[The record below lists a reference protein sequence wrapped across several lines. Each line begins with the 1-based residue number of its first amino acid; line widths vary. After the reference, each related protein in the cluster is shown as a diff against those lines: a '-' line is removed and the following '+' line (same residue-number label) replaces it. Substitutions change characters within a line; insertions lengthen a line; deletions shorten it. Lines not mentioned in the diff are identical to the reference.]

1 MKAKNTFITS
11 FENRIKQLSL
21 KLGKIPRKLLKE
33 QMLCI
38 GVSLLLS
45 VLVFLS
51 SQSGNIITG
60 GNLIERNSYGSSD
73 RNLTLEVSG
82 LRDDSDV
89 SLDIKVSP
97 RRYSKEEA
105 DLVFQDIVENIE
117 GIIIK
122 DEGESLAAV
131 SRDLNLLTK
140 LKDRGVD
147 LSWDFYPETE
157 DQESYRKY
165 RHLIDDNG
173 QVHNDSIPEGE
184 VVTGYL
190 SLIMSTYIVPEEKS
204 SLDDTAKDYT
214 KIKYHSE
221 PYKIYV
227 NVIPPEFSEYELLLR
242 SLKEKINAADMSA
255 LGDDSL
261 TLPTEHEGRA
271 LSYHEPSDQTYLF
284 MPLLGVIAAMA
295 LYLRQGS
302 LAKEEKK
309 KKEILLML
317 DYSDLVSKLM
327 VYTGAGLTIKN
338 AFITISKGYDNLVQ
352 RKLKPDRPLYREL
365 RTLCFQFNR
374 NMPESEVYLDL
385 GRRINLKSYTKLVSL
400 IEQNRRNGTKNLRA
414 MLELEMNDAF
424 EQRKTTAKRLGEEAG
439 TKLLLPL
446 FLLLGIVMV
455 IVIVPALTAIR

>member
-51 SQSGNIITG
+51 SQSENIITG

-97 RRYSKEEA
+97 KRYSKEEA

-131 SRDLNLLTK
+131 SRDLNLLTN

-204 SLDDTAKDYT
+204 SRDDTAKDYT
-214 KIKYHSE
+214 KI
-221 PYKIYV
+221 
-227 NVIPPEFSEYELLLR
+227 
-242 SLKEKINAADMSA
+242 
-255 LGDDSL
+255 
-261 TLPTEHEGRA
+261 
-271 LSYHEPSDQTYLF
+271 
-284 MPLLGVIAAMA
+284 
-295 LYLRQGS
+295 
-302 LAKEEKK
+302 
-309 KKEILLML
+309 
-317 DYSDLVSKLM
+317 
-327 VYTGAGLTIKN
+327 
-338 AFITISKGYDNLVQ
+338 
-352 RKLKPDRPLYREL
+352 
-365 RTLCFQFNR
+365 
-374 NMPESEVYLDL
+374 
-385 GRRINLKSYTKLVSL
+385 
-400 IEQNRRNGTKNLRA
+400 
-414 MLELEMNDAF
+414 
-424 EQRKTTAKRLGEEAG
+424 
-439 TKLLLPL
+439 
-446 FLLLGIVMV
+446 
-455 IVIVPALTAIR
+455 